1 MPPTYLGSKQGMF
14 QVPTRMS
21 LGREINYNQRW
32 VSIMFTDTEAILQL
46 QILFSWYL
54 GGKEGTF
61 QVPKCTSLA
70 RGINCNQR

>member
-21 LGREINYNQRW
+21 LGREINYNQRG

-46 QILFSWYL
+46 QILFSW
-54 GGKEGTF
+54 
-61 QVPKCTSLA
+61 
-70 RGINCNQR
+70 